1 MNYSIEKNIYIQN
14 WKAIESLNY
23 YICII
28 TFHIFIYRR
37 YDDDEK
43 STWQCGSWCEY
54 IFVVV
59 TSSIL
64 LLSAIVMT
72 VFWVIFYRQGYSL
85 EDPAKEFNFH
95 PTLMIAGYITFAGFC
110 KSQTIKHHL
119 LSIFI
124 RIFFFLFHL
133 I

>member
-1 MNYSIEKNIYIQN
+1 MAEHYFTCQHQFLY
-14 WKAIESLNY
+14 
-23 YICII
+23 II

-124 RIFFFLFHL
+124 RIFFFSS

>member
-1 MNYSIEKNIYIQN
+1 MAEHHLTCHLHI
-14 WKAIESLNY
+14 SLFF
-23 YICII
+23 ISL
-28 TFHIFIYRR
+28 FSIYRR

-85 EDPAKEFNFH
+85 EDPAKQFNFH
-95 PTLMIAGYITFAGFC
+95 PTLMIAGYITLAGFC
-110 KSQTIKHHL
+110 KADH
-119 LSIFI
+119 
-124 RIFFFLFHL
+124 
-133 I
+133 